1 MKRLLILLFSI
12 MISFNSYGEIRS
24 QIHTNESG
32 EWHGKVMIW
41 MNDYL
46 IIDAIYKNGKCVSAQ
61 PTARTVKNNNCL
73 LYIDGG
79 SEIERSQYLT
89 IN

>member
-1 MKRLLILLFSI
+1 
-12 MISFNSYGEIRS
+12 
-24 QIHTNESG
+24 
-32 EWHGKVMIW
+32 